1 MNQFDFEYIV
11 QLRNEGHYSQGM
23 NLLQNYID
31 YLEQQYS
38 LTQIESSLPE
48 EIITN
53 YAKAIGQKAILYR
66 YLDNIEQAK
75 YYTLKAIPYAE
86 QSQEKE
92 LLGLLISDYG
102 VYQYKSGNV
111 KDAERNFKKAVRLL
125 ESIDS
130 KKQLVI
136 VKINYGCMLLHL
148 GEFDQ
153 CIPLFKQT
161 FKELETN
168 GDSPEFGSL
177 LTNLAYAYENIGKTE
192 LALMTYVR
200 AKELLYRINAI
211 PMYVLTSINLVA
223 LYNEEEMF
231 ELAKSTLDEVE
242 QYISTEQLSHER
254 IDYLINYVGYYLGID
269 CVEEAIR
276 ILEELSSLDQ
286 TTIEPESKVYLL
298 SLWAK
303 VHLRTHNVKEAK
315 KYAELIQQDINSYAK
330 PEIEP
335 FLYWLNGK
343 IAILEQ
349 EYEFAAKC
357 CYKGLNECTF
367 SKPGTKIYRDL
378 QKLQSEIYSLIDES
392 KKASS
397 LESFFTSHSNKI
409 RL

>member
-1 MNQFDFEYIV
+1 
-11 QLRNEGHYSQGM
+11 
-23 NLLQNYID
+23 
-31 YLEQQYS
+31 
-38 LTQIESSLPE
+38 
-48 EIITN
+48 
-53 YAKAIGQKAILYR
+53 
-66 YLDNIEQAK
+66 
-75 YYTLKAIPYAE
+75 
-86 QSQEKE
+86 
-92 LLGLLISDYG
+92 
-102 VYQYKSGNV
+102 
-111 KDAERNFKKAVRLL
+111 
-125 ESIDS
+125 
-130 KKQLVI
+130 
-136 VKINYGCMLLHL
+136 MLLHL

-161 FKELETN
+161 LKELETK
-168 GDSPEFGSL
+168 GDSPELGSL
-177 LTNLAYAYENIGKTE
+177 LTNLSYAYENIGKIE
-192 LALMTYVR
+192 LALLTYVR

-242 QYISTEQLSHER
+242 QYISTEQLSNER

-269 CVEEAIR
+269 CLEEAVR

-286 TTIEPESKVYLL
+286 TNFEPESKVYLL

-303 VHLRTHNVKEAK
+303 VHLRTHNITEAK
-315 KYAELIQQDINSYAK
+315 KYANLIQQDINSYAK

-367 SKPGTKIYRDL
+367 SKPGTKIFRDL

-392 KKASS
+392 KKTST
-397 LESFFTSHSNKI
+397 LESFITVI
-409 RL
+409 PT

>member
-11 QLRNEGHYSQGM
+11 QLRNEGHYSQAM